1 MECNR
6 KEKRRKVFYK
16 GNNYKLTQINKIFI
30 IIKASFL
37 EIYNEQINDL
47 LNPKANNL
55 QIRWTSKQGFFVE
68 NLLVIDCQRP
78 QDIAEI
84 IIEGTKN
91 RKIGS
96 HDLNKDS
103 SRSHSILTIYVI
115 SEVSFYLYSLKMK
128 VTSSKSLVRYLLW
141 T

>member
-1 MECNR
+1 M
-6 KEKRRKVFYK
+6 
-16 GNNYKLTQINKIFI
+16 
-30 IIKASFL
+30 

-47 LNPKANNL
+47 LNPKASNL

-68 NLLVIDCQRP
+68 NLLVIDCQKP

-84 IIEGTKN
+84 IIEGYKN

-96 HDLNKDS
+96 HELNKDS

-115 SEVSFYLYSLKMK
+115 SEVLFYLFSLKMK
-128 VTSSKSLVRYLLW
+128 ATSSKNSEKSLL
-141 T
+141 